1 LARRGLDPFSYAAQF
16 PSLAAQDDAKYKSF
30 QTDMTRATQQHTMA
44 LAAGTAGSSQND
56 PMQYGSSFAQKYPG
70 AYDMYKEGMR
80 RRDTA
85 EAIQQREQGIT
96 MQGMNR
102 HDSTVRNEE
111 PNAANNFQ
119 AGLGYRGP
127 GPSTVIPSVDRA
139 AADLEGR
146 DQPTALSLGAP
157 PALPSMDLGA
167 APPIDN
173 GAPVVP
179 LGPLGTHSLTAPT
192 FGNVN
197 NTTPSFGNASGAN
210 STTADW
216 AVPRRAPAQYDPNNP
231 VNYSGY

>member
-1 LARRGLDPFSYAAQF
+1 MLDGSFAGLARRGLDPFSYAAQF
-16 PSLAAQDDAKYKSF
+16 PSLAAEDAAKYKSF
-30 QTDMTRATQQHTMA
+30 QGDMTRATQQHTMA
-44 LAAGTAGSSQND
+44 QATGRTGSIDD

-70 AYDMYKEGMR
+70 AYDMYKDGMR

-85 EAIQQREQGIT
+85 DVIQQREQGMT

-102 HDSTVRNEE
+102 HDMTLRNEE

-157 PALPSMDLGA
+157 PAMPSMDPGA
-167 APPIDN
+167 ASPIDN

-179 LGPLGTHSLTAPT
+179 LGPPGVRSLTAPSAIP
-192 FGNVN
+192 
-197 NTTPSFGNASGAN
+197 TPQPVASF
-210 STTADW
+210 D
-216 AVPRRAPAQYDPNNP
+216 PYDPNNP
-231 VNYSGY
+231 NKPVKYNGY